1 MEGELST
8 SNPPSRKT
16 AAASFHDFLISSL
29 KESSALAIPPHSSG
43 TATTQDPRTPTRPQL
58 RPRAP
63 SVFLPLGR
71 PEQCTRCVFL
81 ENDFLMEDGLPLM
94 SLGTRLHCD
103 GTLNV
108 LTQASVFK
116 VCNGEKGNKQ
126 TNKQTKPKPD
136 FFLLSLEKSSSG
148 SLCTSH
154 FTRVA
159 KVQSTSEM
167 LA

>member
-63 SVFLPLGR
+63 SVLVPLGR
-71 PEQCTRCVFL
+71 REQCTRCVFL

-94 SLGTRLHCD
+94 SVGTRLHCD

-126 TNKQTKPKPD
+126 TNKQNPNLISFSCHWKNPPAAVCAHLTSPGLPKFNRPRR
-136 FFLLSLEKSSSG
+136 
-148 SLCTSH
+148 C
-154 FTRVA
+154 
-159 KVQSTSEM
+159 
-167 LA
+167 